1 MGYFHFVN
9 RIKGTA
15 SLMSQLKILSEED
28 FIDGLRQDNRQVMN
42 RLYKIHFPMVLHFIN
57 SNSGTEEE
65 AKDIYQ
71 EAFIVLYENLQKS
84 DFKLNCKIKT
94 YIYSVCRRLWLKS
107 LYRKNKFL
115 GKLDDFEEFI
125 IFEEDSSEQ
134 FDEIT
139 FGKMEDALL
148 KLGEPC
154 RTILED
160 YYMNKLNMTQI
171 AEKMSYTN
179 ADNAKTQKYKCL
191 NRLKK
196 LMN

>member
-1 MGYFHFVN
+1 
-9 RIKGTA
+9 
-15 SLMSQLKILSEED
+15 MSQIKILSEED
-28 FIDGLRQDNRQVMN
+28 FVEGLRQDNRQVMN
-42 RLYKIHFPMVLHFIN
+42 RLYKIHFPMVSHFIH

-71 EAFIVLYENLQKS
+71 EAFIVLYENLKKT
-84 DFKLNCKIKT
+84 DFTLNCKIKT
-94 YIYSVCRRLWLKS
+94 YIYSVCRRLWLKN

-125 IFEEDSSEQ
+125 IFEEEAPEEYNEIA
-134 FDEIT
+134 FD
-139 FGKMEDALL
+139 KMEDALL

-160 YYMNKLNMTQI
+160 YYMNNLSMNQI
-171 AEKMSYTN
+171 AEKMNYTN